1 MNNKGFTLIEL
12 LIVVAI
18 IGILAAVGTAV
29 IPNILNNAK
38 EKATITNH
46 NTVVNFVT
54 QTLIESTMNG
64 GYFNSMFPKNCGT
77 PINKKFTPSV
87 VSGVHNKFVDHLRC
101 VINKHPW
108 NDPVYPAI
116 NNGPRG
122 ILGSVEFYNRCTNSK
137 PVMHIETVW
146 NKKGEKLSKAIQVS
160 DYDIT
165 C

>member
-1 MNNKGFTLIEL
+1 MKKGFTLIEL

-38 EKATITNH
+38 EKATISNH

-64 GYFNSMFPKNCGT
+64 GYFNNMWLRGCSNQKNQK
-77 PINKKFTPSV
+77 ITPSKV
-87 VSGVHNKFVDHLRC
+87 GGVRNRFIHHLRC
-101 VINKHPW
+101 IITKHPW

-116 NNGPRG
+116 HASARG
-122 ILGSVEFYNRCTNSK
+122 TLGSVRISTDCPNSK
-137 PVMHIETVW
+137 PVIHIETVW
-146 NKKGEKLSKAIQVS
+146 NKKGEKLSSSIQVS
-160 DYDIT
+160 DYDLT